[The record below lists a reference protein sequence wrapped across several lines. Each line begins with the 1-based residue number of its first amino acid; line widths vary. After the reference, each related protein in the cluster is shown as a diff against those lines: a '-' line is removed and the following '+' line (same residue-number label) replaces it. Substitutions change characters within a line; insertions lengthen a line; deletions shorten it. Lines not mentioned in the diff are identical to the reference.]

1 MMGENECGRH
11 GVIKNAYSLIIKLYP
26 YFFGGSGYVGKM
38 NMDGIG
44 LADTVE
50 PADSLLHKLGVFREI
65 PEDEMMGKLEVAP
78 FTTDLGTEEYAGT
91 FGIGKVGGLAVAL
104 D

>member
-1 MMGENECGRH
+1 MGENESGGH

-26 YFFGGSGYVGKM
+26 DFFRGSRNVGKM

-50 PADSLLHKLGVFREI
+50 PANSLLHKLGVFREI
-65 PEDEMMGKLEVAP
+65 PEDEVVSKLEVAP
-78 FTTDLGTEEYAGT
+78 FATDLGTEEYAGT

>member
-1 MMGENECGRH
+1 MGENESGGH

-26 YFFGGSGYVGKM
+26 DFFGSSGYVGKM

-50 PADSLLHKLGVFREI
+50 PADPLLHEARGF
-65 PEDEMMGKLEVAP
+65 P
-78 FTTDLGTEEYAGT
+78 
-91 FGIGKVGGLAVAL
+91 GGPKE
-104 D
+104 